1 MAAKKKSPRKAVS
14 KRTRK
19 ATVLWAARKKPQTL
33 RLRAAS
39 PSFTV
44 NDIEKSVTF
53 YRDVLG
59 FIPGERWEEHGKLRG
74 IELQAG
80 AVTFWLSQDDWS
92 KGRDRKKGE
101 GCRVYCTTVQDVD
114 ALAARIKAAGWPL
127 LHEPR
132 TESWGAR
139 NFGVADPDGFK
150 ITIQKQA

>member
-1 MAAKKKSPRKAVS
+1 MAVKKKSPRKAVR

-19 ATVLWAARKKPQTL
+19 ATARRATRQKPETL

-44 NDIEKSVTF
+44 DDIGKSIAF

-59 FIPGERWEEHGKLRG
+59 FTPGERFEEHGKLRG
-74 IELQAG
+74 IELKAG
-80 AVTFWLSQDDWS
+80 TVSFWLSQDDWA
-92 KGRDRKKGE
+92 KGRGRAKGE

-132 TESWGAR
+132 TESWGVR
-139 NFGVADPDGFK
+139 DFGIADPDGFK
-150 ITIQKQA
+150 VTIQQNR